1 MRRTAA
7 AIALVFCSFELAAA
21 VTGHVIDDDGKPLA
35 GVRVRVVALSTAEAN
50 YTRHLSSTPEP
61 VALATTTT
69 DERGAFRIDSK
80 GQPVVTLIVDTPG
93 RAVRATD
100 VVDGADAGTFLLRT
114 APMQR
119 GRVTAGGKPVPNA
132 TVILNYTVTTRTDAE
147 GYYYVPDPT
156 GWGYSLLVIHPDFAI
171 SEITRRRDAPLPLDV
186 ALEKGTAI
194 RGKVVD
200 PDGRPVANVAVDGGS
215 WPFTKSGE
223 DGTFTIPHLPANVK
237 SISAREGKRFGIA
250 KRSAETIVVRPAA
263 TITGTVRSAK
273 DDTPIAGMRV
283 GAPGDVLEA
292 LIPGT
297 FTDARGNFTLDM
309 LQPGVVSVSLSHPSF
324 AASSTQVTV
333 TEGARIERS
342 FVATPYGRV
351 AGTVIDEEKKPVSG
365 AIVNVF
371 GSSTHTATDGTF
383 NLRFT
388 AGDRAAMVEATKTA
402 YANAAHGP
410 LRVEPGE
417 TRSGIRIVLP
427 RGTKFEIKLVD
438 SDGVAISGEPIYITR
453 RVDPDTPMMA
463 TPIRCG
469 NAVDFAGCRSDA
481 EGKISFNAGEG
492 AYEVRAGGVTTVEK
506 RLRGQA
512 LTAAESPLVIELERG
527 AVIEGRLVWSDGTA
541 VTVPATVTLAGTFG
555 APTPVTNGTFTIR
568 NVAKGKVMLAPHLAA
583 PTPMQGEPVE
593 VTAPASG
600 VVLKLQ
606 RFGRIE
612 GRVVE
617 REGQRPV
624 KQFTV
629 GHELRGG
636 RGRGNTMRS
645 FTADDGRFVLEDV
658 APGSVDVVVTAPGF
672 VRSTTAAVEVAESK
686 PVTVE
691 VQLDRAGTVAGRV
704 TSAGRRIAGAVVT
717 QVTRGRGA
725 ESKQT
730 DANGEYVLDQL
741 PSGAHDV
748 MVRKEGFVDGSISV
762 NVEAGK
768 ETRGDVELSRGR
780 DLQVRVVD
788 SDGRPVSLAEV
799 TYGKKGSGDGG
810 RFHSMMM
817 TTDAEGMYRI
827 TGLSDVMYAVH
838 ATKSG
843 YAEGSVDVNPA
854 VSTTATITLARGGS
868 ISGRVSGLPAA
879 ELQMVDVYAMSQSS
893 DGAPARAPV
902 DATGA
907 FTIRGV
913 PDGDVMVTA
922 QQVRPPRRR
931 VSSPPVKVSGGM
943 GPFVE
948 LDFGAGF
955 AVRGRVKSRGRTP
968 DGTVYFITTEQVGR
982 PSNGAQ
988 INPDG
993 TYEVRLAT
1001 AGEYRVTLNFFG
1013 SSVATIEAGKV
1024 DVRGDMTHDIEV
1036 RAAAIRGRVLDAA
1049 TRVAVPD
1056 ARVSI
1061 TPARGGGTTATAD
1074 STGRFIFELV
1084 GEGTSTVR
1092 AMKDGYTSDP
1102 REVVVQASTD
1112 AEVELLLTRGELVV
1126 VTVVDALTQQNVEA
1140 YVGIGDSAEGPAGGP
1155 GRHADRDANGTYRF
1169 WLRPGSYWIRVMSRG
1184 HEPKSVPLIVPGTPA
1199 VRIELNAIKRQ

>member
-1 MRRTAA
+1 MRPLVA
-7 AIALVFCSFELAAA
+7 AIALAFCSFELAAA

-35 GVRVRVVALSTAEAN
+35 GARVRVVAVSTAEAN
-50 YTRHLSSTPEP
+50 YTRQISSTPEP
-61 VALATTTT
+61 VALGTTTT
-69 DERGAFRIDSK
+69 DERGAFRIDTK

-93 RAVRATD
+93 RAVRATE
-100 VVDGADAGTFLLRT
+100 VVDGEDAGTFLLRA
-114 APMQR
+114 APTRR
-119 GRVTAGGKPVPNA
+119 GRVTAAGKPVVNA
-132 TVILNYTVTTRTDAE
+132 TVIVNYTLTTRTDE
-147 GYYYVPDPT
+147 QGYYSVPDLT
-156 GWGYSLLVIHPDFAI
+156 GWGYSILVIHPDFAI
-171 SEITRRRDAPLPLDV
+171 TEITRRRDAPLALDV
-186 ALEKGTAI
+186 GLEKGTAV

-200 PDGRPVANVAVDGGS
+200 AEGRPVAHATVYGGS
-215 WPFTKSGE
+215 WPLTKSGE
-223 DGTFTIPHLPANVK
+223 DGSFTIPHLPATMK
-237 SISAREGKRFGIA
+237 SISARGERQFGIA
-250 KRSAETIVVRPAA
+250 KRDAETIVVRPTA
-263 TITGTVRSAK
+263 TITGTVRNVK

-283 GAPGDVLEA
+283 GAPGNVYDSVF
-292 LIPGT
+292 PST
-297 FTDARGNFTLDM
+297 FTDARGNFTLEI
-309 LQPGVVSVSLSHPSF
+309 LQLGIVPVSLSHPSF
-324 AASSTQVTV
+324 AQSTTQVTV

-351 AGTVIDEEKKPVSG
+351 AGFVIDEQKKPVSG
-365 AIVNVF
+365 ALVNIF
-371 GSSTHTATDGTF
+371 GSSSYSAPDGAF
-383 NLRFT
+383 SVRFT
-388 AGDRAAMVEATKTA
+388 AGERAAMVEATKNA

-427 RGTKFEIKLVD
+427 KGTKFEIKLVD
-438 SDGVAISGEPIYITR
+438 ADGVAITGEPVYITR

-463 TPIRCG
+463 VPIQCANTGDVR
-469 NAVDFAGCRSDA
+469 GCRSDA
-481 EGKISFNAGEG
+481 EGKVSFNAGEG
-492 AYEVRAGGVTTVEK
+492 PYEVRAGGVTTVEK

-541 VTVPATVTLAGTFG
+541 VTVPATVTIAGTFG

-568 NVAKGKVMLAPHLAA
+568 NVAKGKVMLAPHLAS

-645 FTADDGRFVLEDV
+645 FTADDGRFVLEEV
-658 APGSVDVVVTAPGF
+658 VPGSVDVFVTAPGF
-672 VRSTTAAVEVAESK
+672 VASTTAAVEVGEAKSAA
-686 PVTVE
+686 VE
-691 VQLDRAGTVAGRV
+691 VQLERAGTVAGRV
-704 TSAGRRIAGAVVT
+704 TSGGRPIAGAVVT
-717 QVTRGRGA
+717 PAARGRGA
-725 ESKQT
+725 ASKQT

-741 PSGAHDV
+741 STGSHDL
-748 MVRKEGFVDGSISV
+748 MVRKEGYVDGSISI

-780 DLQVRVVD
+780 ELQVRVVD
-788 SDGRPVSLAEV
+788 SDGRPIPLAEV
-799 TYGKKGSGDGG
+799 MYDKQG
-810 RFHSMMM
+810 RGERPRFPASMMN
-817 TTDAEGMYRI
+817 TDAEGMYKI
-827 TGLSDVMYAVH
+827 AGLSDVTYAVR
-838 ATKSG
+838 ARKSG
-843 YAEGSVDVNPA
+843 YAEGSVEVNPA
-854 VSTTATITLARGGS
+854 VSPTATITLARGGS

-879 ELQMVDVYAMSQSS
+879 ELQMVDVYATSRSS
-893 DGAPARAPV
+893 DGASARGTV
-902 DATGA
+902 DASGA

-913 PDGDVMVTA
+913 PDGEVTVSA
-922 QQVRPPRRR
+922 QQIVPPRRR
-931 VSSPPVKVSGGM
+931 VSSAPVKVTGGI

-968 DGTVYFITTEQVGR
+968 EGMVHFMATVQGGR
-982 PSNGAQ
+982 PGNGTQ

-993 TYEVRLAT
+993 TYEVRLPS
-1001 AGEYRVTLNFFG
+1001 AGEYRVTVSFFG
-1013 SSVATIEAGKV
+1013 SSVGTIEAGKV

-1049 TRVAVPD
+1049 TRAPVSD
-1056 ARVSI
+1056 ARVSL
-1061 TPARGGGTTATAD
+1061 TSARGGGTTAVAD

-1084 GEGTSTVR
+1084 GDGTSTVR
-1092 AMKDGYTSDP
+1092 AMKEGYASDP
-1102 REVVVQASTD
+1102 REVVLQGSD

-1126 VTVVDALTQQNVEA
+1126 VTVIDAMTGQNVDA
-1140 YVGIGDSAEGPAGGP
+1140 YVGIADSAEGPAGGASRP
-1155 GRHADRDANGTYRF
+1155 ADRDANGTYRF
-1169 WLRPGSYWIRVMSRG
+1169 WLRPGSYSIRVMARD
-1184 HEPKSVPLIVPGTPA
+1184 HEPKTVPLVVPGTPA
-1199 VRIELNAIKRQ
+1199 VRIEMKAVKRE